1 MQLGYWHLQAGSP
14 LAINPRSGSVYKPG
28 DQIFRGE
35 LLGYSGKSGNAY
47 NVTNKH
53 LHLVYKIKNSK
64 GNYIYANPE
73 LIINGS
79 VNWMDSESSGT
90 IIIDVLI
97 INIEC
102 DTENK
107 HNLL

>member
-1 MQLGYWHLQAGSP
+1 M
-14 LAINPRSGSVYKPG
+14 
-28 DQIFRGE
+28 
-35 LLGYSGKSGNAY
+35 
-47 NVTNKH
+47 
-53 LHLVYKIKNSK
+53 VYKIKNSK

-90 IIIDVLI
+90 IIIDDLI